1 MKVDRLLTVPVA
13 IDIKA
18 AFARAWELY
27 KMHPFFFSMY
37 MLLILSFQGMVVIYA
52 QEYMIVYS
60 TLLAPPFY
68 AGFYLVANKMSRG
81 EEVVYP
87 DFFAGFR
94 FWIPICDSN
103 GYFWWDGSL
112 VSYGMEPETHHAQLV
127 AVSGIGSDFYCTQ
140 CSGDFAC
147 RNWIGGNA
155 AAYFFGAICA
165 V

>member
-18 AFARAWELY
+18 AFVRAWELY

-37 MLLILSFQGMVVIYA
+37 MLLILSIQGMVVIYA
-52 QEYMIVYS
+52 QAYMIVYS
-60 TLLAPPFY
+60 TLLAPPMY

-94 FWIPICDSN
+94 FWIPSVIISLLSQVIIALGLIALILPGIYLGVGYCSQLKWVFLVGWIPGQPWN
-103 GYFWWDGSL
+103 GVGNS
-112 VSYGMEPETHHAQLV
+112 SRA
-127 AVSGIGSDFYCTQ
+127 
-140 CSGDFAC
+140 
-147 RNWIGGNA
+147 IGGN
-155 AAYFFGAICA
+155 FWSWC
-165 V
+165 